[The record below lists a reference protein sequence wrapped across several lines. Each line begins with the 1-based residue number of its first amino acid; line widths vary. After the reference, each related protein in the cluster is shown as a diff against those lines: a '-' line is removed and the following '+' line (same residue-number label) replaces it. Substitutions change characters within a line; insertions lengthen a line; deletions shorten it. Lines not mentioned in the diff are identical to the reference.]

1 MPYINGVFKQ
11 PVGLGIMCAF
21 TERGVVIC
29 AHKCDIVNG
38 KKRNIKKKKLSL
50 KYFFSNMCDN
60 KCNKLFCDKT

>member
-1 MPYINGVFKQ
+1 
-11 PVGLGIMCAF
+11 MCAF